1 MSGSVAIAV
10 FIQIQLTLGEI
21 LSEKDG
27 LLSFLSHMWGKEESK
42 VYLSLKPEPDVFINS
57 SPLGWPSE
65 AEKIVGNIFAYDA
78 QGKDVYFSPATYVD
92 KPTGKNKESAKQSRI
107 LVVDLDG
114 YKDGQSA
121 PEAALLALEAAGL
134 PQPTYRIQSSQ
145 KAAEHWYWIL
155 DNYYLP
161 KEVENVNRQL
171 AYFLNADKAC
181 WNIDHVFR
189 PPFTHNH
196 KPLRKNSDGSAPGVT
211 IAYFNREAFSLER
224 FSSLPPIKEQIK
236 DIIRFGNIPPI
247 EDVMAKYHWDN
258 THLEIFKNDKPLD
271 RSNSMVRLSYFC
283 AEVGMSDEAMYAVIN
298 DVDIRW
304 QKFVGRHDRE
314 KQIADIINKARVKY
328 PSDLFEVETTT
339 TEVMRPVVFGINDF
353 LKAEFKF
360 DWIFENLIPKSSINA
375 LASRPGVGKSRIT
388 LQLARSLATGTDF
401 LGYKN
406 CMGGPIKTMFI
417 SLEMGGPVL
426 MYFIESLV
434 GESDMNLEEVNEMF
448 RLVPQGEAMSLTTPD
463 GIQFFDY
470 LIEEEKPE
478 FVIIDAMSSLA
489 FEDLNE
495 KVSKAIMTKLK
506 QTLNKH
512 NVTFLLLHH
521 NKKANEMGKDKP
533 PTLDDFYGNTFGT
546 TDLATVMALWK
557 PPGQKYTEFHA
568 MKTRIGASPKPLILN
583 GVDQFTF
590 KIESEQEEEIHVADG
605 KESPSL
611 EFGFGS
617 MAGFN

>member
-1 MSGSVAIAV
+1 
-10 FIQIQLTLGEI
+10 

-42 VYLSLKPEPDVFINS
+42 VYLSLKPEPENEESKVFVNS

-65 AEKIVGNIFAYDA
+65 AEKIITNIFSHNAT
-78 QGKDVYFSPATYVD
+78 GKDVYFSPATYID
-92 KPTGKNKESAKQSRI
+92 EPTGKNKESAKQSRI

-121 PEAALLALEAAGL
+121 PEQALALLEAAGL
-134 PQPTYRIQSSQ
+134 PQPTYRLQSSQ

-155 DNYYLP
+155 DKFYLP

-196 KPLRKNSDGSAPGVT
+196 KPIRKNSDGSHPEVT
-211 IAYFNREAFSLER
+211 IAYFNKEAYSLDR
-224 FSSLPPIKEQIK
+224 FASLPPIKEQIK

-247 EDVMAKYHWDN
+247 DEVMAKYHWDS

-328 PSDLFEVETTT
+328 PSDLFEVEATT
-339 TEVMRPVVFGINDF
+339 TEVMQPVVYGINDF

-388 LQLARSLATGTDF
+388 LQLARALATGQDF

-426 MYFIESLV
+426 MYFIECLV
-434 GESDMNLEEVNEMF
+434 AESDMNLEEVNEMF

-463 GIQFFDY
+463 GSQFFDY

-533 PTLDDFYGNTFGT
+533 PSLDDFYGNTFGT

>member
-1 MSGSVAIAV
+1 
-10 FIQIQLTLGEI
+10 
-21 LSEKDG
+21 
-27 LLSFLSHMWGKEESK
+27 MWGKEESK
-42 VYLSLKPEPDVFINS
+42 VYLSLKPEPENEDSKVFVNS
-57 SPLGWPSE
+57 APLGWPSE
-65 AEKIVGNIFAYDA
+65 AEKIITNIFSHNAS
-78 QGKDVYFSPATYVD
+78 GKDVYFSPATYVD
-92 KPTGKNKESAKQSRI
+92 EPTGKNKESAKQSRV

-121 PEAALLALEAAGL
+121 PDVALSLLEAAGL
-134 PQPTYRIQSSQ
+134 PKPTYRLQSSQ
-145 KAAEHWYWIL
+145 KAAEHWYWVL
-155 DNYYLP
+155 DKFYLP

-196 KPLRKNSDGSAPGVT
+196 KPLRKNSDGSHPEVT
-211 IAYFNREAFSLER
+211 IAYFNKEAYTLDQFA
-224 FSSLPPIKEQIK
+224 SLPPIKEQIK

-247 EDVMAKYHWDN
+247 DEVMAKYHWDN
-258 THLEIFKNDKPLD
+258 THLEIFRNESPLD
-271 RSNSMVRLSYFC
+271 RSNSMIRMAYFG
-283 AEVGMSDEAMYAVIN
+283 AEVGMNDEAIYAVIN
-298 DVDIRW
+298 DMDIRLG
-304 QKFVGRHDRE
+304 KFTGRHDRE
-314 KQIADIINKARVKY
+314 AKLSDMINRARMKY
-328 PSDLFEVETTT
+328 PSDLFEVEISE
-339 TEVMRPVVFGINDF
+339 EVMRPVVYGIKSF
-353 LKAEFKF
+353 LEAEFKF
-360 DWIFENLIPKSSINA
+360 DWIFEGLIPKSSINA

-401 LGYKN
+401 LGFKN
-406 CMGGPIKTMFI
+406 CMGGPMKTMFI

-434 GESDMNLEEVNEMF
+434 AESDMNLDEVEEMF

-470 LIEEEKPE
+470 LMEEEKPE

-533 PTLDDFYGNTFGT
+533 PSLDDFYGNTFGT
-546 TDLATVMALWK
+546 TDLATVMALWN
-557 PPGQKYTEFHA
+557 PPGKRFTEFHA

-590 KIESEQEEEIHVADG
+590 KIESEQEEEIKHDTDG
-605 KESPSL
+605 EENTAV

>member
-1 MSGSVAIAV
+1 
-10 FIQIQLTLGEI
+10 
-21 LSEKDG
+21 
-27 LLSFLSHMWGKEESK
+27 MWGKEESK